1 MCAVGRAARFGGS
14 VSLLYFHFD
23 GVRRVGGVGGEFSI
37 IKSLS
42 QLRRISA
49 LLRAKKEIVENS
61 ILFLFIKSS
70 SGTFFQALFF
80 LLPLREVVGIL

>member
-1 MCAVGRAARFGGS
+1 MLWAEPLVSAA
-14 VSLLYFHFD
+14 LFHFSISILTACAGL
-23 GVRRVGGVGGEFSI
+23 GVWGGEFSI